1 MIEINLLPGAGR
13 KKSTATRSSID
24 FAALTAGLT
33 AKFGSPYV
41 IGAAVIGLLTIGGV
55 GFMYLKQS
63 NDKKTAESRLIT
75 GLDDSTRFAGIV
87 LERARLAAKRDTLL
101 RQVNLIHSIDEDRY
115 IWPHILDEVSRA
127 LPNYTW
133 ITNLQFSGS
142 PAGSNNVVALPK
154 VPPPPPR
161 DTSSKVPAPTTKPK
175 VPPIPTTIPK
185 DEVAV
190 RITGRTVDI
199 QALTRF
205 MRDLS
210 QSPFLSDVSVERADP
225 GSDQGKEMVQFTL
238 SMKFRQPD
246 TTALHR
252 VPLVVTVR

>member
-1 MIEINLLPGAGR
+1 MIEINLLPGGAR
-13 KKSTATRSSID
+13 KKATVTRSSVD
-24 FAALTAGLT
+24 FAALTAGL

-41 IGAAVIGLLTIGGV
+41 IGAAVAGLLAIGGV

-63 NDKKTAESRLIT
+63 SDRKTAESRLIT
-75 GLDDSTRFAGIV
+75 GLDDSTRYANIV
-87 LERARLAAKRDTLL
+87 LERVRLAAKRDTLL

-115 IWPHILDEVSRA
+115 VWPHILDEVSRA

-133 ITNLQFSGS
+133 ITNLQFAGS
-142 PAGSNNVVALPK
+142 PAGATNVVALPK
-154 VPPPPPR
+154 APPPPPR

-175 VPPIPTTIPK
+175 VPAMPTAIPK
-185 DEVAV
+185 DEVTV
-190 RITGRTVDI
+190 RVTGRTVDI

-225 GSDQGKEMVQFTL
+225 GSDQGKEIYLFTL
-238 SMKFRQPD
+238 SMKFRRPD
-246 TTALHR
+246 STALHR

>member
-1 MIEINLLPGAGR
+1 
-13 KKSTATRSSID
+13 
-24 FAALTAGLT
+24 
-33 AKFGSPYV
+33 
-41 IGAAVIGLLTIGGV
+41 
-55 GFMYLKQS
+55 MYLKQAS
-63 NDKKTAESRLIT
+63 DKKTAESRLLT
-75 GLDDSTRFAGIV
+75 GLDDSTRYANIV
-87 LERARLAAKRDTLL
+87 LERATLAAKRDTLL

-133 ITNLQFSGS
+133 ITNLAFAGA
-142 PAGSNNVVALPK
+142 PAGANNIVALPK
-154 VPPPPPR
+154 PLPPPPR
-161 DTSSKVPAPTTKPK
+161 DTSSKAAAAKVKAP
-175 VPPIPTTIPK
+175 VMPTTIPK
-185 DEVAV
+185 DEVTV

-210 QSPFLSDVSVERADP
+210 QSPFLRDVTVERADP
-225 GSDQGKEMVQFTL
+225 GSDQGKEMYQFTL

-252 VPLVVTVR
+252 IPLVVTVR